1 MVPKSSKIKHNNSSV
16 NTIINGIL
24 AGEKLSIAKGISLVE
39 NNHRDKSDLISSIF
53 SNIGNAYRIGIT
65 GPPGVG
71 KSTLTLQLAKCFRS
85 KDETIGIIAADP
97 TSSFTGGALLGDRIR
112 MNELFNDNDVFIR
125 SMATRGSLGGLAD
138 SATEAG
144 DILDASGKS
153 IIFFETV
160 GTGQSELDIAEAC
173 DTVVLVLAPDLGDG
187 IQALKAG
194 FMEIADIIIIN
205 KSDREGAER
214 TEVELQTALALREYN
229 EWQIPVLQTSAIN
242 NEGIEQTV
250 ETIERHLSYLKV
262 NKNLEN
268 NRAEQLTRRVRSIIR
283 NLLNEAFWT
292 DERLADLDKIQNVK
306 SGSNRSPYMI
316 AQKIIGDF
324 IRH

>member
-1 MVPKSSKIKHNNSSV
+1 MSPKTSKIKNDHSPV
-16 NTIINGIL
+16 NAIINGIF
-24 AGEKLSIAKGISLVE
+24 AGERLSIAKGISLIE
-39 NNHRDKSDLISSIF
+39 NNHESKSDLISSIF
-53 SNIGNAYRIGIT
+53 SKIGKAYRIGIT

-71 KSTLTLQLAKCFRS
+71 KSTLTLQLTKCFRS

-97 TSSFTGGALLGDRIR
+97 TSPFTGGALLGDRIR
-112 MNELFNDNDVFIR
+112 MNELYNDNDVFIR

-153 IIFFETV
+153 IILFETV

-205 KSDREGAER
+205 KSDREGADR
-214 TEVELQTALALREYN
+214 TEVELQTAISLRGN
-229 EWQIPVLQTSAIN
+229 NGWQIPVIKTSAIN
-242 NEGIEQTV
+242 NEGMNRAV
-250 ETIERHLSYLKV
+250 ETIERHLSYLKE

-268 NRAEQLTRRVRSIIR
+268 NRADQLTRRVKSIIR

-292 DERLADLDKIQNVK
+292 DARLADLEKIQKIK
-306 SGSNRSPYMI
+306 SGPNRSPYMI
-316 AQKIIGDF
+316 AKEIIGSF
-324 IRH
+324 IRD

>member
-1 MVPKSSKIKHNNSSV
+1 M
-16 NTIINGIL
+16 NTCAIN
-24 AGEKLSIAKGISLVE
+24 
-39 NNHRDKSDLISSIF
+39 
-53 SNIGNAYRIGIT
+53 
-65 GPPGVG
+65 
-71 KSTLTLQLAKCFRS
+71 
-85 KDETIGIIAADP
+85 
-97 TSSFTGGALLGDRIR
+97 
-112 MNELFNDNDVFIR
+112 
-125 SMATRGSLGGLAD
+125 
-138 SATEAG
+138 
-144 DILDASGKS
+144 SGKS

-173 DTVVLVLAPDLGDG
+173 DTVVLVLAPDVGDG

-292 DERLADLDKIQNVK
+292 DERLADLDKIQKVK

>member
-1 MVPKSSKIKHNNSSV
+1 
-16 NTIINGIL
+16 
-24 AGEKLSIAKGISLVE
+24 
-39 NNHRDKSDLISSIF
+39 
-53 SNIGNAYRIGIT
+53 
-65 GPPGVG
+65 VG
-71 KSTLTLQLAKCFRS
+71 KSTLTLQLAKFFRS

-229 EWQIPVLQTSAIN
+229 EWQIPVIQTSAIN
-242 NEGIEQTV
+242 NEGINQTV
-250 ETIERHLSYLKV
+250 ETIEKHLSYLKV

-292 DERLADLDKIQNVK
+292 DERLADLDKIQKVK